1 MSEPVPARRTSAS
14 GRFAPKPDP
23 VQSPVHTSRILN
35 VPNALTIFRLILVVP
50 FVVLLFGMGHS
61 ATSRVVATV
70 IFVVASATDFLDGA
84 IARRRNLVTNF
95 GKIVDPIAD
104 KALTGAALIG
114 LSVLG
119 ELPWLITVVI
129 LGREA
134 IVTLMRFWVIRDGV
148 IAASRG
154 GKAKTVSQL
163 LAILLYLLP
172 ITGWLTTARAWVMG
186 IAFVLTVMTGV
197 DYGMRAVR
205 LHRAGKNERQS
216 G

>member
-1 MSEPVPARRTSAS
+1 MSEPVPARRTPAP

-186 IAFVLTVMTGV
+186 IALVLTVVTGV

-205 LHRAGKNERQS
+205 LHRAGKSELQS